1 MKLDRRVPLP
11 WLALIAVVAC
21 AWCSAMSGVAGLITG
36 RDMARREASVQMA
49 TAISAGLDLPPLGV
63 LVTRLDRGGPADR
76 GGVERGDLIVRLN
89 GAQVQDVN
97 DLRDRLLALAAGQR
111 ARLTLLR
118 GQDERSL
125 DVVLGAFPGDPQRP
139 YLGVY
144 FTARAE
150 DPADL

>member
-1 MKLDRRVPLP
+1 MKLDRRVSLP
-11 WLALIAVVAC
+11 WLALIAVIAC

-49 TAISAGLDLPPLGV
+49 TAVSAGLDLPPLGV

-97 DLRDRLLALAAGQR
+97 DLRDRLLALAVGQR
-111 ARLTLLR
+111 VRLTLLR

-125 DVVLGAFPGDPQRP
+125 DVVLGTFPGDPQRP